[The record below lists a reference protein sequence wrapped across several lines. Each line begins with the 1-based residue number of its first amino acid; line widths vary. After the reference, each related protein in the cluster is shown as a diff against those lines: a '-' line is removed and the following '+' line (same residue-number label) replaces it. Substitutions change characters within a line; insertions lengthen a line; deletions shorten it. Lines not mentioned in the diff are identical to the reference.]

1 MNNPRMTI
9 GYYIM
14 ERQSGQLRAQQ
25 INGFHK
31 VAAVI
36 LTRTLNVVKGKD
48 LLGSK
53 LILPKGWYFMVNSS
67 RSNQEF
73 QGEQKTVTRSRTD
86 LMVARLR
93 EMQAASPDIEAS
105 AVVSVDGLIMASALP
120 ADVEEDRV
128 SAMSAAMLSLGERI
142 ASELGRGGLEQ
153 VYIRGN
159 MGYVLVTAVG
169 QEAVLTALAREN
181 AKLGLVFLEMRR
193 AAEHLERVV
202 G

>member
-1 MNNPRMTI
+1 M
-9 GYYIM
+9 
-14 ERQSGQLRAQQ
+14 
-25 INGFHK
+25 
-31 VAAVI
+31 
-36 LTRTLNVVKGKD
+36 
-48 LLGSK
+48 
-53 LILPKGWYFMVNSS
+53 
-67 RSNQEF
+67 
-73 QGEQKTVTRSRTD
+73 TRSRTD

-93 EMQAASPDIEAS
+93 EMQIACPDIEAS

-120 ADVEEDRV
+120 TDVEEDRV

-153 VYIRGN
+153 VYIRGDQ
-159 MGYVLVTAVG
+159 GYVLVTAVG
-169 QEAVLTALAREN
+169 EEAVLTALAREN